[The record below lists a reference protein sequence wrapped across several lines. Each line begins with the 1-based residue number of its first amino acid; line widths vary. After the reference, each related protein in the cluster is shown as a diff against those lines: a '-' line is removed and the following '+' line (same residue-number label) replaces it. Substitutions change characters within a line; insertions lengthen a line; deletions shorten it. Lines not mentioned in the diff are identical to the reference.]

1 MQLLI
6 AIAIFVN
13 SHLIFKLSGS
23 IFVRQYKFQYLRF
36 LLKMNNMKKLPIIIV
51 LAVFA
56 LTGKAQEIFNLGLKA
71 GINTSKISTNTDDYK
86 AEAINNYQFGAF
98 ARINLGAIYIQP
110 EAYYN
115 SKGGEINTTSSTSAV
130 NSFNIKAIDV
140 PVLLG
145 LKIID
150 QQPLNVRVMIGPVFS
165 FATKKSVEG
174 SVFTKE
180 NIENNFFGWQYGA
193 GVDFLFLTLDLRME
207 SHGDNLYDSPDFKTK
222 NGNFIV
228 SLGVKF

>member
-1 MQLLI
+1 
-6 AIAIFVN
+6 
-13 SHLIFKLSGS
+13 
-23 IFVRQYKFQYLRF
+23 
-36 LLKMNNMKKLPIIIV
+36 MKKLTIILL

-56 LTGKAQEIFNLGLKA
+56 LPGKSQEIFNLGLKA
-71 GINTSKISTNTDDYK
+71 GINTSKISTNTADYK
-86 AEAINNYQFGAF
+86 AKGVNNYLFGAF
-98 ARINLGAIYIQP
+98 ARVNLGSLYIQP

-115 SKGGEINTTSSTSAV
+115 SKGGEVNTTTTTSTV
-130 NSFNIKAIDV
+130 NSFNLKTIDV

-145 LKIID
+145 FKIIN
-150 QQPLNVRVMIGPVFS
+150 QEPLNVRVMVGPVFS
-165 FATKKSVEG
+165 FVTKKSVEG
-174 SVFTKE
+174 SAFTKA

-207 SHGDNLYDSPDFKTK
+207 NHGGDLYKAPEFNTK

>member
-1 MQLLI
+1 
-6 AIAIFVN
+6 
-13 SHLIFKLSGS
+13 
-23 IFVRQYKFQYLRF
+23 
-36 LLKMNNMKKLPIIIV
+36 MKKLTIIFM

-56 LTGKAQEIFNLGLKA
+56 FTGKAQEIFNLGLKA

-86 AEAINNYQFGAF
+86 AQAINNYLFGAF
-98 ARINLGAIYIQP
+98 ARVNLGPLYVQP

-115 SKGGEINTTSSTSAV
+115 SKGGEVNTTDGTSTV
-130 NSFNIKAIDV
+130 NSFNLKTIDV

-165 FATKKSVEG
+165 FATKKSVKG
-174 SVFTKE
+174 DKFTKE

-207 SHGDNLYDSPDFKTK
+207 NHGGNLYTSPDFKSK